1 MNASQLLVLT
11 SGNDPVLCPQCGF
24 DYLHI
29 DTVEMRTASGKAVA
43 LTGRGEDEMS
53 TVNLALTGEKAQGR
67 RHEIVLT
74 MWCEGGCRTELVLEQ
89 HKGQTFVRQSAL
101 ARATDEN

>member
-11 SGNDPVLCPQCGF
+11 SGNDPVLCPQCGS

-29 DTVEMRTASGKAVA
+29 DTV
-43 LTGRGEDEMS
+43 EMS
-53 TVNLALTGEKAQGR
+53 TVNLALTGERARGR

-74 MWCEGGCRTELVLEQ
+74 MWCERECRTELVLQQ

-101 ARATDEN
+101 APVTEEN